1 MILLGSTM
9 PKGVCYVETK
19 GLDGET
25 NLKQKMCRTEIA
37 KLGVKEEVLF
47 KNFTGATV
55 TCDLPNANLYKF
67 EGQLKMPSG
76 ELIPLSSEQL
86 LLKGCQLRNT
96 GHIFGVAV
104 YTGH

>member
-1 MILLGSTM
+1 MILLGSSL
-9 PKGVCYVETK
+9 PKGICYVETK

-25 NLKQKMCRTEIA
+25 NLKQKMCRSEIA
-37 KLGVKEEVLF
+37 KLGVKQEELF

-76 ELIPLSSEQL
+76 ELIPLSNEQL
-86 LLKGCQLRNT
+86 LLKGC
-96 GHIFGVAV
+96 
-104 YTGH
+104 